1 MKEGLDMCYRLSDNK
16 KSISRL
22 GNRKQIAEVLN
33 MYLGRF
39 QRETYYPDESL

>member
-1 MKEGLDMCYRLSDNK
+1 MKVVLDMCYMLNDNK

-33 MYLGRF
+33 MCPGRF